1 MVAEVRDGLLYVF
14 LPPTEE
20 LEHFVD
26 LVARIEAAAAQ
37 LGARL
42 VVEGYGPPPDPRL
55 TVDDDHPGPGR
66 DRGQHR
72 ADGQLR

>member
-26 LVARIEAAAAQ
+26 LVTRLEAAAAKVG
-37 LGARL
+37 LPAG
-42 VVEGYGPPPDPRL
+42 
-55 TVDDDHPGPGR
+55 
-66 DRGQHR
+66 DRG
-72 ADGQLR
+72 LRPAAGSRD